1 MDLCRANG
9 HGFAEDETCY
19 FHLLV
24 REYCS
29 GASPPGGFLWGSAP
43 NPARFFEKSV
53 GKIMFCHTFHEKTGM
68 TLSGYVLEKRL
79 SKAESMLRKG
89 VRPVGEIALAL
100 GFSSV
105 SYFCSVFNKKYG
117 MSPLAYR
124 KSAASEADFDKK
136 RKIEENNENN
146 KILINFVAAATENKN
161 IKEYNF
167 IQI

>member
-1 MDLCRANG
+1 MFYSEFARLDLCRANG
-9 HGFAEDETCY
+9 HGFAKYIFCP
-19 FHLLV
+19 FVSLV

-29 GASPPGGFLWGSAP
+29 GASPLGVPPPTPHGGLFIWGSAP

-89 VRPVGEIALAL
+89 VRPVGEIALEL

-124 KSAASEADFDKK
+124 KSAASL
-136 RKIEENNENN
+136 N
-146 KILINFVAAATENKN
+146 
-161 IKEYNF
+161 
-167 IQI
+167 

>member
-1 MDLCRANG
+1 MQTDTVSRNIY
-9 HGFAEDETCY
+9 FALIS
-19 FHLLV
+19 LLSASIAAALRRPRILQRRFAA

-29 GASPPGGFLWGSAP
+29 GAQPLGVPPPTPHGGLFIWGSAP

-68 TLSGYVLEKRL
+68 TLSEYVLEKRL

-89 VRPVGEIALAL
+89 VRPVGEIALEL

-124 KSAASEADFDKK
+124 KSAASL
-136 RKIEENNENN
+136 N
-146 KILINFVAAATENKN
+146 
-161 IKEYNF
+161 
-167 IQI
+167 

>member
-1 MDLCRANG
+1 MARKRAWFRG
-9 HGFAEDETCY
+9 IYILPLYLSCPRILQRRFAA
-19 FHLLV
+19 

-29 GASPPGGFLWGSAP
+29 GTSPPGGVLWGSAP

-53 GKIMFCHTFHEKTGM
+53 GKIMFCHTFREKTGM
-68 TLSGYVLEKRL
+68 TLSEYVLEKRL

-89 VRPVGEIALAL
+89 VRPVGEIALEL

-124 KSAASEADFDKK
+124 KSAASL
-136 RKIEENNENN
+136 N
-146 KILINFVAAATENKN
+146 
-161 IKEYNF
+161 
-167 IQI
+167 

>member
-1 MDLCRANG
+1 MFYSEFARLNLCRANG
-9 HGFAEDETCY
+9 HGFAKYIFCP
-19 FHLLV
+19 FVSLV

-53 GKIMFCHTFHEKTGM
+53 GKIMFCHTFREKTGM
-68 TLSGYVLEKRL
+68 TLSEYVLEKRL

-89 VRPVGEIALAL
+89 VRPVGEIALEL

-124 KSAASEADFDKK
+124 KSAASL
-136 RKIEENNENN
+136 N
-146 KILINFVAAATENKN
+146 
-161 IKEYNF
+161 
-167 IQI
+167 

>member
-1 MDLCRANG
+1 MPCKRTR
-9 HGFAEDETCY
+9 F
-19 FHLLV
+19 
-24 REYCS
+24 REIYILPFCLSCPRNCS
-29 GASPPGGFLWGSAP
+29 GASPLGVPPPTPHGGLFIWGSAP

-53 GKIMFCHTFHEKTGM
+53 GKIMLCHTFHEKTGM

-89 VRPVGEIALAL
+89 VRPVGEIALEL

-124 KSAASEADFDKK
+124 KSAASL
-136 RKIEENNENN
+136 N
-146 KILINFVAAATENKN
+146 
-161 IKEYNF
+161 
-167 IQI
+167 